1 MTEGATAVTCLDEAI
16 KLHHKS
22 SLAPDESI
30 ELPVL
35 RNPPIVDVHSQ
46 QPSSHKVNHSLFM
59 FQFSC
64 DMMQKKKKR
73 KTGATHI
80 LYVRLSLSVFYLI

>member
-16 KLHHKS
+16 KIHHKS

-35 RNPPIVDVHSQ
+35 RNPPIVEVHSQ
-46 QPSSHKVNHSLFM
+46 SQPKQVDQSLF
-59 FQFSC
+59 SVWWS
-64 DMMQKKKKR
+64 KKIWS
-73 KTGATHI
+73 AH
-80 LYVRLSLSVFYLI
+80 RLNCR